1 MPVINTHQNIA
12 AFLDMLAVSEGT
24 ANHPLTKNR
33 GYDVIVTGLD
43 GKPEIFT
50 DYSDHPFAHGR
61 PAKVF
66 NRRGEKSTASG
77 RYQQL
82 YLFWPHYRKQLALPD
97 FSPLSQDRLAIQL
110 IRERGALDDIRAGRI
125 ERAISRCRNIWASL
139 PGAGYRWRRTGLN
152 GVNTM
157 KKLSLSQMLN
167 VSLAL
172 MLALSLIYPQSVA
185 VSFVATWAI
194 LATVIC
200 VVAGGV
206 GVYATEYV
214 LERYGRELPPESL
227 AVKIVTSLFLQPVP
241 WRRRAVALVVM
252 VATFISLVA
261 AGWIFTALIYLLAS
275 VFFRLIRTACRQ
287 RFEGREPC
295 QG

>member
-1 MPVINTHQNIA
+1 
-12 AFLDMLAVSEGT
+12 
-24 ANHPLTKNR
+24 
-33 GYDVIVTGLD
+33 
-43 GKPEIFT
+43 
-50 DYSDHPFAHGR
+50 
-61 PAKVF
+61 
-66 NRRGEKSTASG
+66 
-77 RYQQL
+77 
-82 YLFWPHYRKQLALPD
+82 
-97 FSPLSQDRLAIQL
+97 
-110 IRERGALDDIRAGRI
+110 
-125 ERAISRCRNIWASL
+125 
-139 PGAGYRWRRTGLN
+139 
-152 GVNTM
+152 M
-157 KKLSLSQMLN
+157 KKLSLSLMLN

-185 VSFVATWAI
+185 VSFVAAWAI

-252 VATFISLVA
+252 VAFISLVA
-261 AGWIFTALIYLLAS
+261 AGWIFTALIYLVVSL
-275 VFFRLIRTACRQ
+275 FFRLIRTACRQ

-295 QG
+295 QS

>member
-1 MPVINTHQNIA
+1 
-12 AFLDMLAVSEGT
+12 
-24 ANHPLTKNR
+24 
-33 GYDVIVTGLD
+33 
-43 GKPEIFT
+43 
-50 DYSDHPFAHGR
+50 
-61 PAKVF
+61 
-66 NRRGEKSTASG
+66 
-77 RYQQL
+77 
-82 YLFWPHYRKQLALPD
+82 
-97 FSPLSQDRLAIQL
+97 
-110 IRERGALDDIRAGRI
+110 
-125 ERAISRCRNIWASL
+125 
-139 PGAGYRWRRTGLN
+139 
-152 GVNTM
+152 M
-157 KKLSLSQMLN
+157 KKLSLSLMLN

-185 VSFVATWAI
+185 VNFVAAWAI

-241 WRRRAVALVVM
+241 WRRRAAALVVM
-252 VATFISLVA
+252 VVMVVTFISLVA
-261 AGWIFTALIYLLAS
+261 AGWIFTALIYLVAS